1 MKQLET
7 KRLILAPWREEDAEA
22 LYALASDPDIGPRCG
37 WKPHENVEES
47 RQVIR
52 EVFSAPEMYAIL
64 SRESGAL
71 LGAIGLKPP
80 EEAFP
85 DLPVIRQ
92 RELGYWLGR
101 PYWGRGIMPEAAE
114 EVLRF
119 GFEELDLAVIW
130 CGHYVWNDQSRRV
143 IEKCGFRYQ
152 FTKETENL
160 LGTTNETAFYALKR
174 AEWDSLHR

>member
-7 KRLILAPWREEDAEA
+7 KRLILTPWREEDAEA

-37 WKPHENVEES
+37 WKPHESVEES

-101 PYWGRGIMPEAAE
+101 PYWGRGIMPEA
-114 EVLRF
+114 
-119 GFEELDLAVIW
+119 IW

-143 IEKCGFRYQ
+143 IEKCGFQYQ

-174 AEWDSLHR
+174 AEWESLHR